1 MTSTDLLDG
10 LNEGQKKVAT
20 WFSSPV
26 VVLAGAGTGKTRA
39 LTHRIAY
46 GVMEGHY
53 RAEHTLALTF
63 TQKAAAEMAGRL
75 RTLGVEQVSTR
86 TFHSAALRQLQHF
99 WPKLTGGFL
108 PDLLTSKASLLAHVL
123 ETMRI
128 AVDQAVLRDIAA
140 EVEWRKV
147 KGLSPD
153 EYQTATNTGTRR
165 VPAGLSADD
174 MVDIFTRYETAK
186 TERKRIDFEDVL
198 LLGVGML
205 ESEPGVLA
213 QVRDR
218 YQHFLV
224 DEYQDVSP
232 IQQRLLDVWLGP
244 AKDLC
249 VVGDASQTIYTFAGA
264 TSDYLLGLADA
275 LPDAHHIRLET
286 NYRSTDTIVQL
297 ANRVIAGQ
305 PGALTLVSHGGP
317 GPDVELIDRDTD
329 DAEADA
335 LAKRLATLQK
345 EGTALGDIAI
355 LHRYTA
361 QMLTIEA
368 ALRAHGLAVYVQ
380 GGTRFFD
387 QPHVKRAVMEIR
399 GAAVAGVQGSISQ
412 VVTDILYGIG
422 YQAKEPDHRGSE
434 RSSWED
440 LRALI
445 DLAERLDQSMTLSE
459 FSDELAKRAAAHDE
473 PDREAITL
481 TTVHAAKGREWPVVC
496 VMGLTEANF
505 PISYAKTDEEIAEEQ
520 RLFYV
525 AVTRA
530 KERLILSWGRAQRQG
545 SAAVRTPSRFL
556 RSVQER

>member
-1 MTSTDLLDG
+1 MTDLLAG
-10 LNEGQKKVAT
+10 LNDGQKKVAT
-20 WFSSPV
+20 WFETPV

-46 GVMEGHY
+46 GVTQGHY
-53 RAEHTLALTF
+53 REENTLALTF

-75 RTLGVEQVSTR
+75 RALSVAQVSAR

-108 PDLLTSKASLLAHVL
+108 PDIVPSKASIVAHVL

-128 AVDQAVLRDIAA
+128 RVDQAVLRDIAA

-147 KGLSPD
+147 KSLSPD
-153 EYQTATNTGTRR
+153 DYAAAVQTGLR
-165 VPAGLSADD
+165 VSPAGLSVDD
-174 MVDIFTRYETAK
+174 MVEVFTRYETAK

-213 QVRDR
+213 QVRER
-218 YQHFLV
+218 YRHFLV

-232 IQQRLLDVWLGP
+232 IQQRLLDLWLGP
-244 AKDLC
+244 AKDVC

-264 TSDYLLGLADA
+264 TSDYLLGFSEA
-275 LPDAHHIRLET
+275 LPDAQVIRLEV
-286 NYRSTDTIVQL
+286 NYRSTTTIVEM
-297 ANRVIAGQ
+297 ANRVIANQ
-305 PGALTLVSHGGP
+305 PGALTLVAEAGP
-317 GPDVELIDRDTD
+317 GTAVELIDKDTD
-329 DAEADA
+329 DQEAEAIAQRIVA
-335 LAKRLATLQK
+335 LAGQ
-345 EGTALGDIAI
+345 GTPLGNIAI

-361 QMLTIEA
+361 QMLAIEG
-368 ALRAHGLAVYVQ
+368 ALRHHGLAVYVQ

-399 GAAVAGVQGSISQ
+399 GAAVAGVQGSIAQ
-412 VVTDILYGIG
+412 VVTDILYGVG
-422 YQAKEPDHRGSE
+422 YQAKEPDHRGAE
-434 RSSWED
+434 RSTWED

-445 DLAERLDQSMTLSE
+445 DLAERADQAMTLPE
-459 FSDELAKRAAAHDE
+459 FSDELAKRAQAHDE
-473 PDREAITL
+473 PDRDAVTL
-481 TTVHAAKGREWPVVC
+481 ATVHAAKGREWPVVF
-496 VMGLTEANF
+496 VMGLTEGNF
-505 PISYAKTDEEIAEEQ
+505 PISYAKKDAEIAEEQ

-530 KERLILSWGRAQRQG
+530 KERLILTLGRAQRQG
-545 SAAVRTPSRFL
+545 AATSRTPSRFL
-556 RSVQER
+556 RALRA

>member
-1 MTSTDLLDG
+1 MPDLLVG
-10 LNEGQKKVAT
+10 LNEGQKEVAT
-20 WFSSPV
+20 WFESPV

-46 GVMEGHY
+46 GVTEGHY
-53 RAEHTLALTF
+53 RAENTLALTF

-75 RTLGVEQVSTR
+75 RILGVEQVSAR

-108 PDLLTSKASLLAHVL
+108 PDIVSSKAGIVAHVL
-123 ETMRI
+123 ETMRVR
-128 AVDQAVLRDIAA
+128 VDQAVLRDIAA

-147 KGLSPD
+147 KSFSPD
-153 EYQTATNTGTRR
+153 DYLHAVSAGLRTT
-165 VPAGLSADD
+165 PAGLSAED
-174 MVDIFTRYETAK
+174 MVEVFTRYETAK

-198 LLGVGML
+198 LLAVGML

-213 QVRDR
+213 QVRER
-218 YQHFLV
+218 YRHFLV

-232 IQQRLLDVWLGP
+232 IQQRLLDLWLGP
-244 AKDLC
+244 AKDVC

-264 TSDYLLGLADA
+264 TSDYLLGFPDA
-275 LPDAHHIRLET
+275 LPDAHLIRLET
-286 NYRSTDTIVQL
+286 NYRSTTTIVEL

-305 PGALTLVSHGGP
+305 PGALTLVSKNGP
-317 GPDVELIDRDTD
+317 GPEVELIDSDTD
-329 DAEADA
+329 DHEAQAIAQRIVA
-335 LAKRLATLQK
+335 L
-345 EGTALGDIAI
+345 GTQGSPPGDIAI

-361 QMLTIEA
+361 QMLAIEG
-368 ALRAHGLAVYVQ
+368 ALRQHGVAVYVQ

-399 GAAVAGVQGSISQ
+399 GAAVAGVQGSIAQ
-412 VVTDILYGIG
+412 VVTDILYGVG
-422 YQAKEPDHRGSE
+422 YQAKEPDHRGAE
-434 RSSWED
+434 RSTWED

-445 DLAERLDQSMTLSE
+445 ELAERADQAMTLQE

-473 PDREAITL
+473 PDRDAVTL
-481 TTVHAAKGREWPVVC
+481 TTVHAAKGREWPVVV
-496 VMGLTEANF
+496 VMGLTEGNF
-505 PISYAKTDEEIAEEQ
+505 PISYAKTETEIAEEQ

-530 KERLILSWGRAQRQG
+530 KQRLILSLGRSQRQG
-545 SAAVRTPSRFL
+545 AATTRTPSRFL
-556 RSVQER
+556 RSLKR

>member
-1 MTSTDLLDG
+1 MVIATDLLAG

-20 WFSSPV
+20 WFESPV

-46 GVMEGHY
+46 GVANGHY
-53 RAEHTLALTF
+53 QAENTLALTF

-75 RTLGVEQVSTR
+75 RTLGGEQVAAR

-108 PDLLTSKASLLAHVL
+108 PDIVSSKASLVAHVL

-147 KGLSPD
+147 KSLSPD
-153 EYQTATNTGTRR
+153 DYSKAVHMGVRST
-165 VPAGLSADD
+165 PAGLTAED
-174 MVDIFTRYETAK
+174 MVEVFTRYETAK

-218 YQHFLV
+218 YRHFLV

-232 IQQRLLDVWLGP
+232 IQQRLLDLWLGP
-244 AKDLC
+244 TKDVC

-264 TSDYLLGLADA
+264 TSDYLLGFPDA
-275 LPDAHHIRLET
+275 LPDAHLIRLET
-286 NYRSTDTIVQL
+286 NYRSTTTIVDM
-297 ANRVIAGQ
+297 ANRVIANQ
-305 PGALTLVSHGGP
+305 PGALTLVAHGGP
-317 GPDVELIDRDTD
+317 GPDIELIDRDTD
-329 DAEADA
+329 DEEADA
-335 LAKRLATLQK
+335 LAKRLVALGK
-345 EGTALGDIAI
+345 EGVALGDVAI
-355 LHRYTA
+355 LHRYSA
-361 QMLTIEA
+361 QMLAIEG
-368 ALRAHGLAVYVQ
+368 ALRHHGLAVYVQ
-380 GGTRFFD
+380 GGKRFFD

-399 GAAVAGVQGSISQ
+399 GAAVAGVQGTIAQ
-412 VVTDILYGIG
+412 VVTDILYGVG

-434 RSSWED
+434 RSTWED

-445 DLAERLDQSMTLSE
+445 DLAERSDQSMTLTE
-459 FSDELAKRAAAHDE
+459 FSDQLAKRQASHDE
-473 PDREAITL
+473 PARDAITL

-496 VMGLTEANF
+496 VMGLTEGNF
-505 PISYAKTDEEIAEEQ
+505 PISYAKTDTEIAEEQ

-525 AVTRA
+525 AITRA
-530 KERLILSWGRAQRQG
+530 KQRLIVSLGRAARKG
-545 SAAVRTPSRFL
+545 SASTRTSSRFL
-556 RSVQER
+556 KALKA

>member
-1 MTSTDLLDG
+1 MNDMLAG

-20 WFSSPV
+20 WFESPV

-46 GVMEGHY
+46 GVTEGHY
-53 RAEHTLALTF
+53 RADNTLALTF
-63 TQKAAAEMAGRL
+63 TQKAAAEMASRL
-75 RTLGVEQVSTR
+75 RILGVEQVSTR

-108 PDLLTSKASLLAHVL
+108 PDILPSKATLVAHVL
-123 ETMRI
+123 DTMRI

-147 KGLSPD
+147 KSLSPD
-153 EYQTATNTGTRR
+153 DYAKAVQTGVRS

-174 MVDIFTRYETAK
+174 MVEVFTRYETAK

-213 QVRDR
+213 QVRER
-218 YQHFLV
+218 YRNFLV

-232 IQQRLLDVWLGP
+232 IQQRLLDLWLGTS
-244 AKDLC
+244 KDVC

-264 TSDYLLGLADA
+264 TSDYLLGFADA
-275 LPDAHHIRLET
+275 LPDAHLIRLET
-286 NYRSTDTIVQL
+286 NYRSTTTIVEL
-297 ANRVIAGQ
+297 ANRVIANQ
-305 PGALTLVSHGGP
+305 PGALTLVADTGA

-329 DAEADA
+329 DLEAEAI
-335 LAKRLATLQK
+335 AKRIIALQK
-345 EGTALGDIAI
+345 DGTPLGDIAI

-361 QMLTIEA
+361 QMLAIEG
-368 ALRAHGLAVYVQ
+368 ALRGHGLAVYVQ

-399 GAAVAGVQGSISQ
+399 GAAIAGVTGSIAH
-412 VVTDILYGIG
+412 VVTDILYGVG
-422 YQAKEPDHRGSE
+422 YQAKEPDHRGHE
-434 RSSWED
+434 RSTWED

-445 DLAERLDQSMTLSE
+445 ELAESSDQAMTLTE
-459 FSDELAKRAAAHDE
+459 FSDELVKRAAAHDE
-473 PDREAITL
+473 PDRDAITL
-481 TTVHAAKGREWPVVC
+481 TTVHAAKGREWPVVV
-496 VMGLTEANF
+496 VMGMTEGHF
-505 PISYAKTDEEIAEEQ
+505 PISYAKTDTEIAEEQ

-530 KERLILSWGRAQRQG
+530 QHRLILSLGRAQRQG
-545 SAAVRTPSRFL
+545 AATTRTPSRFL
-556 RSVQER
+556 RALRSQ

>member
-1 MTSTDLLDG
+1 MTDLLSG
-10 LNEGQKKVAT
+10 LNDGQKKVAT
-20 WFSSPV
+20 WFESPV

-46 GVMEGHY
+46 GVTEGHY
-53 RAEHTLALTF
+53 RAENTLALTF

-75 RTLGVEQVSTR
+75 RGLGVEQVSAR

-108 PDLLTSKASLLAHVL
+108 PDIVASKAGIVAHVL

-128 AVDQAVLRDIAA
+128 RVDQAVLRDIAA

-147 KGLSPD
+147 KSFSPD
-153 EYQTATNTGTRR
+153 DYIHAVSSGVRST
-165 VPAGLSADD
+165 PAGLSADD
-174 MVDIFTRYETAK
+174 MVEIFTRYETAK

-213 QVRDR
+213 QVRER
-218 YQHFLV
+218 YRHFLV

-232 IQQRLLDVWLGP
+232 IQQRLLDLWLGE
-244 AKDLC
+244 AKDVC

-264 TSDYLLGLADA
+264 TSDYLLGFPDA
-275 LPDAHHIRLET
+275 LPDAHLIRLET
-286 NYRSTDTIVQL
+286 NYRSTTTIVEL
-297 ANRVIAGQ
+297 ANRVIANQ
-305 PGALTLVSHGGP
+305 PGALSLVAESGP
-317 GPDVELIDRDTD
+317 GPEVELIDTDTD
-329 DAEADA
+329 DLEADA
-335 LAKRLATLQK
+335 IAKRIVALAK
-345 EGTALGDIAI
+345 EGTPAGGIAI

-361 QMLTIEA
+361 QMLAVEG
-368 ALRAHGLAVYVQ
+368 ALRHHGVAVYVQ

-399 GAAVAGVQGSISQ
+399 GAAVAGVQGSIAQ
-412 VVTDILYGIG
+412 VVTDILYGVG
-422 YQAKEPDHRGSE
+422 YQAKEPDHRGAE
-434 RSSWED
+434 RSTWED

-445 DLAERLDQSMTLSE
+445 ELAERADQAMTLQE
-459 FSDELAKRAAAHDE
+459 FSDELTKRAAAHDE
-473 PDREAITL
+473 PDRDAVTL
-481 TTVHAAKGREWPVVC
+481 TTVHAAKGREWPVVF
-496 VMGLTEANF
+496 VMGLTEGNF
-505 PISYAKTDEEIAEEQ
+505 PISYAKTEADIAEEQ

-530 KERLILSWGRAQRQG
+530 KQRLILSLGRSQRQG
-545 SAAVRTPSRFL
+545 ASTTRTPSRFL
-556 RSVQER
+556 AALKS

>member
-1 MTSTDLLDG
+1 MTDLLAG
-10 LNEGQKKVAT
+10 LNEGQKSVAT
-20 WFSSPV
+20 WFGSPV

-46 GVMEGHY
+46 GVTEGHY
-53 RAEHTLALTF
+53 RPENTLALTF

-75 RTLGVEQVSTR
+75 RLLGVDQVSAR

-108 PDLLTSKASLLAHVL
+108 PDILPSKASLVAHVL

-147 KGLSPD
+147 KSLSPD
-153 EYQTATNTGTRR
+153 DYRKAVEAGVRT

-174 MVDIFTRYETAK
+174 MVDVFTRYEAAK

-213 QVRDR
+213 QVRQR

-244 AKDLC
+244 SRDVC

-264 TSDYLLGLADA
+264 TSDYLLGFPDA
-275 LPDAHHIRLET
+275 LPDAHLIRLET
-286 NYRSTDTIVQL
+286 NYRSTMTIVEM
-297 ANRVIAGQ
+297 ANRVIHNQ
-305 PGALTLVSHGGP
+305 PGALTLVAHSGP
-317 GPDVELIDRDTD
+317 GPDIDLIDEDTD
-329 DAEADA
+329 DQEAEAI
-335 LAKRLATLQK
+335 AKRVVALNK
-345 EGTALGDIAI
+345 SGTPLGDVAI
-355 LHRYTA
+355 LHRYSA
-361 QMLTIEA
+361 QMLAVEG
-368 ALRAHGLAVYVQ
+368 ALRHHGLSVYVQ

-399 GAAVAGVQGSISQ
+399 GAAVAGVQGSIGD
-412 VVTDILYGIG
+412 VVTDILYGVG
-422 YQAKEPDHRGSE
+422 YQAKEPDHRGAE
-434 RSSWED
+434 RSVWED

-445 DLAERLDQSMTLSE
+445 DLAERADQAMTLNE
-459 FSDELAKRAAAHDE
+459 FSDELVKRAASHDE
-473 PDREAITL
+473 PDRDAITL
-481 TTVHAAKGREWPVVC
+481 TTVHAAKGREWPVVV
-496 VMGLTEANF
+496 VMGLTEGNF
-505 PISYAKTDEEIAEEQ
+505 PISYAKTDTEIAEEQ

-530 KERLILSWGRAQRQG
+530 QQRLILSLGRAQRQG
-545 SAAVRTPSRFL
+545 AATQRTPSRFL
-556 RSVQER
+556 RALKH

>member
-1 MTSTDLLDG
+1 MTDLLAG

-20 WFSSPV
+20 WFESPV

-46 GVMEGHY
+46 GVTEGHY
-53 RAEHTLALTF
+53 RAENTLALTF
-63 TQKAAAEMAGRL
+63 TQKAAAEMGSRL
-75 RTLGVEQVSTR
+75 RALSVDQVSAR

-108 PDLLTSKASLLAHVL
+108 PDIVASKASIVAHVL

-128 AVDQAVLRDIAA
+128 RVDQAVLRDIAA

-147 KGLSPD
+147 KSLSPED
-153 EYQTATNTGTRR
+153 YAQAIQAGAR
-165 VPAGLSADD
+165 VAPAGLSADD

-213 QVRDR
+213 QVRER
-218 YQHFLV
+218 YRHFLV

-232 IQQRLLDVWLGP
+232 IQQRLLDLWLGP
-244 AKDLC
+244 AKDVC

-264 TSDYLLGLADA
+264 TSDYLLGFPDA
-275 LPDAHHIRLET
+275 LPDAHVIRLET
-286 NYRSTDTIVQL
+286 NYRSTTTIVEL
-297 ANRVIAGQ
+297 ANRVIANQ
-305 PGALTLVSHGGP
+305 PGALTLVADSGP
-317 GPDVELIDRDTD
+317 GPAVELIDSDTD
-329 DAEADA
+329 EKEADA
-335 LAKRLATLQK
+335 IARRIVALAK
-345 EGTALGDIAI
+345 EGTPIGDVAI

-361 QMLTIEA
+361 QMLAIEG
-368 ALRAHGLAVYVQ
+368 ALRHHGVAVYVQ

-399 GAAVAGVQGSISQ
+399 GAAVAGVQGSIAQ
-412 VVTDILYGIG
+412 VVTDILYGVG
-422 YQAKEPDHRGSE
+422 YQAKEPDHRGAE
-434 RSSWED
+434 RSTWED

-445 DLAERLDQSMTLSE
+445 DLAESVDQGMSLQE
-459 FSDELAKRAAAHDE
+459 FSDQLAKRQAAHDE
-473 PDREAITL
+473 PDRDAITL
-481 TTVHAAKGREWPVVC
+481 TTVHAAKGREWPVVV
-496 VMGLTEANF
+496 VMGLTEGNF
-505 PISYAKTDEEIAEEQ
+505 PISYATTDAEIAEEQ

-530 KERLILSWGRAQRQG
+530 KQRLILSLGRAQRQG
-545 SAAVRTPSRFL
+545 AATTRTPSRFL
-556 RSVQER
+556 RALKG

>member
-1 MTSTDLLDG
+1 MSDLLTG
-10 LNEGQKKVAT
+10 LNDGQKKVAT
-20 WFSSPV
+20 WFESPV

-46 GVMEGHY
+46 GVGQGHY
-53 RAEHTLALTF
+53 RAENTLALTF

-75 RTLGVEQVSTR
+75 RSLNVDQVSAR

-108 PDLLTSKASLLAHVL
+108 PDIVPSKASIVAHVL

-128 AVDQAVLRDIAA
+128 RVDQAVLRDIAA

-147 KGLSPD
+147 KSLSPD
-153 EYQTATNTGTRR
+153 EYAAAVSAGVR
-165 VPAGLSADD
+165 VSPAGLSVDD
-174 MVDIFTRYETAK
+174 MVEVFTRYETAK

-213 QVRDR
+213 QVRER
-218 YQHFLV
+218 YRHFLV

-232 IQQRLLDVWLGP
+232 IQQRLLDLWLGP
-244 AKDLC
+244 AKDVC

-264 TSDYLLGLADA
+264 TSDYLLGFPDA
-275 LPDAHHIRLET
+275 LPDAQVIRLEV
-286 NYRSTDTIVQL
+286 NYRSTTTIVEM
-297 ANRVIAGQ
+297 ANRVIANQ
-305 PGALTLVSHGGP
+305 PGALTLVAEAGP
-317 GPDVELIDRDTD
+317 GAEVELIDKDTD
-329 DAEADA
+329 DQEADA
-335 LAKRLATLQK
+335 IAKRIVALAGQ
-345 EGTALGDIAI
+345 GTPLGNIAI

-361 QMLTIEA
+361 QMLAIEG
-368 ALRAHGLAVYVQ
+368 ALRLHGLAVYVQ

-399 GAAVAGVQGSISQ
+399 GASVAGVQGSIAQ
-412 VVTDILYGIG
+412 VVTDILYGVG
-422 YQAKEPDHRGSE
+422 YQAKEPDHRGAE
-434 RSSWED
+434 RSTWED

-445 DLAERLDQSMTLSE
+445 DLAERADQAMTLQE
-459 FSDELAKRAAAHDE
+459 FSDELAKRAQAHDE
-473 PDREAITL
+473 PDRDAITL
-481 TTVHAAKGREWPVVC
+481 ATVHAAKGREWPVVF
-496 VMGLTEANF
+496 VMGLTEGNF
-505 PISYAKTDEEIAEEQ
+505 PISYAKKDAEIAEEQ

-530 KERLILSWGRAQRQG
+530 KERLILTLGRAQRQG
-545 SAAVRTPSRFL
+545 AATSRTPSRFL
-556 RSVQER
+556 RALKS